1 MAETELTGK
10 SLQERYAP
18 THACFVCG
26 PANPRGLHLRSFVR
40 GDEVVAEWYADPY
53 LEAYPGVVNAGIIGA
68 VLDCHA
74 GAAAAWYLMRRA
86 EDQRPRLV
94 ITADYSVR
102 LRRPTPSK
110 ATLELVARFV
120 EATEERAVV
129 EAELRAAGEVCARLR
144 GTFVVLKPEYTAFR
158 PW

>member
-1 MAETELTGK
+1 M
-10 SLQERYAP
+10 
-18 THACFVCG
+18 
-26 PANPRGLHLRSFVR
+26 RSFVR
-40 GDEVVAEWYADPY
+40 GDEVVAEWRAEPY
-53 LEAYPGVVNAGIIGA
+53 LEAYPGIVNAGIIGA

-86 EDQRPRLV
+86 ADQRPRLV
-94 ITADYSVR
+94 ITAEFAVR

-110 ATLELVARFV
+110 APLALVARFV

-129 EAELRAAGEVCARLR
+129 EAELRAAGELCAQLR
-144 GTFVVLKPEYTAFR
+144 GTFVVLKPEHAAFK